1 MGQNQDPDG
10 APRDCTAS
18 GSATRVAG
26 TTHVRRRRSPS
37 LTYGSG
43 HDFVVLELATMT
55 IVATILQFWA
65 PLLAV
70 VLCLVCAFP
79 AMLAAGI
86 LHGWVRSIPAAS
98 LYWETFGLL
107 LGLRMVAFVLAP
119 AMRGTASRQMTPLG
133 SRRKRMEPPHSHKG
147 SDRVHRDETERRT
160 AEVVSWSE
168 ELRVQRPN
176 WL

>member
-1 MGQNQDPDG
+1 M
-10 APRDCTAS
+10 
-18 GSATRVAG
+18 
-26 TTHVRRRRSPS
+26 RRRRSPS

-43 HDFVVLELATMT
+43 RDFEWVLELAAMT

-65 PLLAV
+65 LVLAV

-98 LYWETFGLL
+98 YWETFGLL

-119 AMRGTASRQMTPLG
+119 AMRTASRPDDS
-133 SRRKRMEPPHSHKG
+133 SRVE
-147 SDRVHRDETERRT
+147 
-160 AEVVSWSE
+160 A
-168 ELRVQRPN
+168 
-176 WL
+176 